1 MARPHGVKICQDYR
15 IGLPFLTM
23 NTLNDS
29 PKVKKTTPKRWERS
43 KVVGIRRDTRSGLF
57 CINKKVHGRPVNES
71 LTTTDFAVAKTRFYA
86 RIAFLESEAPKPAAD
101 PLTKSGKLTFADL
114 TAIYLQRAAAG
125 AYRDLK
131 KSTLERYDYQF
142 RSVRTSWALVPAF
155 VSNGTSD
162 FDTLRPAQVSYDDLL
177 AWRQFFLAL
186 PADHE
191 DHDEEDAAGLGY
203 AGGYFNKVL
212 QGLRAVFEIAI
223 ERGQTTSN
231 PAKRLKLAPVRP
243 GKYRLPTAAQFAKI
257 LSTISLTDDYVNT
270 KAQNYQ
276 PRKLHARDFIE
287 GLSWTGLRL
296 SEANA
301 LCRDFVDLKN
311 WTINLP
317 ASVVK
322 GKLGDER
329 GRTIPILPEAR
340 PLIQRLYENAT
351 PEGNLFQVLEAPD
364 TLRSACKAAGWTE
377 HFSHHSLRHYF
388 ATRCLEATGGDV
400 LTVAGWLGHRD
411 QGKLLLS
418 TYAHLCEKHSQETA
432 EKIRFNQPENVVEL
446 KTACG

>member
-1 MARPHGVKICQDYR
+1 MDY
-15 IGLPFLTM
+15 PANM
-23 NTLNDS
+23 NKQQNSTA
-29 PKVKKTTPKRWERS
+29 KRWEKT
-43 KVVGIRRDTRSGLF
+43 KVCGIRRDTRNGTYS
-57 CINKKVHGRPVNES
+57 INKKIHGRVIGES
-71 LTTTDFAVAKTRFYA
+71 LDTTDFAVAKTRFYA
-86 RIAFLESEAPKPAAD
+86 RLTLLETEAPKPAAD

-125 AYRDLK
+125 AYRDKK
-131 KSTLERYDYQF
+131 KSTLERFDYQF
-142 RSVRTSWALVPAF
+142 RSLRNSWALVPAF
-155 VSNGTSD
+155 VKNDTSD
-162 FDTLRPAQVSYDDLL
+162 FAALRPAQVSYDDLL
-177 AWRQFFLAL
+177 AWRQFFLAV

-191 DHDEEDAAGLGY
+191 NFDEDVAAGLGY

-212 QGLRAVFEIAI
+212 QGLRAVFEIAV
-223 ERGQTTSN
+223 ERGQLAGN
-231 PAKRLKLAPVRP
+231 PARRIELAEVRP
-243 GKYRLPTAAQFAKI
+243 KKYRLPTAAQFARI
-257 LSTISLTDDYVNT
+257 LSEIGLTEQYVDT
-270 KAQNYQ
+270 KAHRYQ
-276 PRKLHARDFIE
+276 PRKLQARDFIE

-311 WTINLP
+311 WQINLP

-322 GKLGDER
+322 GRLGKER

-340 PLIQRLYENAT
+340 PLLQRLYDNAT
-351 PEGNLFQVLEAPD
+351 PEGRLFHVLEAPD

-432 EKIRFNQPENVVEL
+432 EKIRFNQPENVVEF
-446 KTACG
+446 KTA